1 MIKLLSFFQVLGF
14 NNNELQFRQGIANIV
29 NQNALIIQQPV
40 RERRQTA
47 STQNVTASN
56 VFIVGPSPFINM
68 NGSLTVVFFVETN
81 ADTVINGRNL
91 TEALQ
96 NQGPAL
102 AQEVKLLDDFVVN
115 E

>member
-1 MIKLLSFFQVLGF
+1 M
-14 NNNELQFRQGIANIV
+14 
-29 NQNALIIQQPV
+29 
-40 RERRQTA
+40 
-47 STQNVTASN
+47 
-56 VFIVGPSPFINM
+56 
-68 NGSLTVVFFVETN
+68 FFVETN
-81 ADTVINGRNL
+81 TGIVINGRNL